1 MPQQNKMV
9 PLVKEL
15 ADILGSLEKGPELEM
30 FLHGLLTPSE
40 IEEIINRWHLLCAL
54 EEGETHRQISARLGV
69 SLGKIARGSRLI
81 KYGDEK
87 FVNIVRKIKRQKPG

>member
-1 MPQQNKMV
+1 MV

-15 ADILGSLEKGPELEM
+15 ANILCKLEDIAELEL

-40 IEEIINRWHLLCAL
+40 IEEIINRWHLLRAL
-54 EEGETHRQISARLGV
+54 EEGETHRQISSKLGV

-81 KYGDEK
+81 KYGDEN
-87 FVNIVRKIKRQKPG
+87 FVEIIRKIKGKE